1 MKSPNPVQGT
11 GAKKSE
17 PSTTVH
23 GVQMGGW
30 KTRSRVPGSAEQRAV
45 HKGGHTSGGPWAAV
59 TTVVALTTV
68 GPTTMGSTT
77 GVGPI
82 GAQVRTPLIIVI
94 QFLRIGLFAD
104 CMPDDDRG
112 WLLIE

>member
-1 MKSPNPVQGT
+1 M
-11 GAKKSE
+11 
-17 PSTTVH
+17 
-23 GVQMGGW
+23 
-30 KTRSRVPGSAEQRAV
+30 
-45 HKGGHTSGGPWAAV
+45 

-94 QFLRIGLFAD
+94 QFLQIGLFAD